1 MIEKQSGF
9 NAGREN
15 PFQGPKVGSC
25 LTLGYE
31 LFEETHVLTK
41 QETLLG
47 KGTWVESSK
56 TLQVS
61 KYVTG

>member
-41 QETLLG
+41 QETIG
-47 KGTWVESSK
+47 KGCQGRE
-56 TLQVS
+56 Q
-61 KYVTG
+61 